1 MQRLGGPL
9 NEVEKH
15 KIAELEFQLREE
27 VMKCEEM
34 KMENEYLRE
43 TLEMIAVNKN
53 IDPSK
58 LGT

>member
-1 MQRLGGPL
+1 
-9 NEVEKH
+9 
-15 KIAELEFQLREE
+15 
-27 VMKCEEM
+27 MKCEEM

-58 LGT
+58 LGTVKINEL